1 MRQREN
7 TIKSKGQN
15 ESYSTVNG
23 ENETQSD
30 GMRQRGNTKKIR
42 DRMKIYE
49 GNKTES
55 DGMRQI
61 ETELNRLSW
70 NEIKRYGI

>member
-1 MRQREN
+1 
-7 TIKSKGQN
+7 
-15 ESYSTVNG
+15 
-23 ENETQSD
+23 
-30 GMRQRGNTKKIR
+30 MRQRGNTKKIR